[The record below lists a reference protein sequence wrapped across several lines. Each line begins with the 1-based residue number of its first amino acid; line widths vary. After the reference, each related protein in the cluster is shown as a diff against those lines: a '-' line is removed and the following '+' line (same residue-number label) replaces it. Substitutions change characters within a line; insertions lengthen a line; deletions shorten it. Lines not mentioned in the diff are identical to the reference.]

1 MKIFYLFM
9 ISLVAVFMTVAADCG
24 SEKKRITEK
33 EAIVLARSYL
43 VKQDFSSLYEL
54 DSPQVTSHGDE
65 YYVQFND
72 KRKYVKPGVCIISVH
87 KCTGTLKF
95 VPVE

>member
-1 MKIFYLFM
+1 MFYLFV
-9 ISLVAVFMTVAADCG
+9 ILLVAVFMTAAADCG
-24 SEKKRITEK
+24 SAKKRITEK
-33 EAIVLARSYL
+33 EAIALARSYL
-43 VKQDFSSLYEL
+43 VKQEYASLYEL

-72 KRKYVKPGVCIISVH
+72 KRKYVKPGVCIVSVH
-87 KCTGTLKF
+87 KYTGTLRS